1 MRSEDDAKSGA
12 QAHSPFTCAH
22 ASSRL
27 SARSPMSCARAHCA
41 HTSCAENLTWH
52 ARLVDLVDQ
61 IAVALVGIARPAH
74 VGFSL

>member
-1 MRSEDDAKSGA
+1 MRSEDDAKSVYLRACKEPAIGA
-12 QAHSPFTCAH
+12 I
-22 ASSRL
+22 
-27 SARSPMSCARAHCA
+27 PMSCARAHCA

-52 ARLVDLVDQ
+52 ARLADLVDQ